1 MLWYNLTMAQRLYDI
16 LFSDLEQGTE
26 EFGFIPRNLEE
37 DIDDEDKRYQRHV
50 QRQLPPGQKARV
62 WDGYLTISEES

>member
-1 MLWYNLTMAQRLYDI
+1 MAHRRYDI

-26 EFGFIPRNLEE
+26 EFGFIPRIPEE

-50 QRQLPPGQKARV
+50 QQQLPPGHKARV
-62 WDGYLTISEES
+62 WDGYLTITEDAS